1 MNSLLVSIFV
11 FKPLHK
17 DFLLLILLLI
27 LVTCLFDYV
36 LALWAEMEFWSLLLN
51 CGFVPLLSSLAR
63 KSNSHKCISYGC
75 RLSVYEAHSF
85 ESCMSNTSLCCY
97 SFLHFFQVKT
107 IFLRE
112 VYIRWLKRYEMHIL
126 ISATICHRSHPIF
139 TIITCC
145 VWPDSDVSFILDVD
159 AETDISKKRV
169 KITPLFSWKA

>member
-1 MNSLLVSIFV
+1 MNSLLVSVFV

-51 CGFVPLLSSLAR
+51 YGFVPLLSSLAR

-112 VYIRWLKRYEMHIL
+112 VYIRWLNRYEMHIFCNNL
-126 ISATICHRSHPIF
+126 PPITSNIYNYYMLRLAWFRCKFHPRCRCRNRHI
-139 TIITCC
+139 
-145 VWPDSDVSFILDVD
+145 
-159 AETDISKKRV
+159 
-169 KITPLFSWKA
+169 